1 VDADA
6 DVLSFEPPSEISG
19 MTEHGR
25 ERAEGRDGVGVSDEA
40 MADAVAHPTVP
51 PAPQA
56 NGTYRYEGRDAVVSL
71 NERGEV
77 VTTWARTSNGWRNR

>member
-1 VDADA
+1 M
-6 DVLSFEPPSEISG
+6 PSATTASLRS

-25 ERAEGRDGVGVSDEA
+25 QRAEGRDGVGVSDEA
-40 MADAVAHPTVP
+40 MADAVANPLTTP
-51 PAPQA
+51 KPQD
-56 NGTYRYEGRDAVVSL
+56 NGTYRYEGKDAIVSL

>member
-1 VDADA
+1 
-6 DVLSFEPPSEISG
+6 

-25 ERAEGRDGVGVSDEA
+25 NGPRGGTAFGVSDEA